1 MSPGTDPA
9 PPALH
14 SQGAVTFEA
23 QLTPLLAGAYRTAAS
38 LLGDRAEA
46 EDAVQEAALQAFRAY
61 DSFEP
66 GTNFRAWF
74 FRILTNCCYA
84 RHRRRKRRPQ
94 TVEFDDVP
102 DLYLYRMAQQ
112 TGAYA
117 DTANPAAAVLGKMSV
132 DQILAA
138 IDALPEEYRAVA
150 ALYFVEEMTYEE
162 IAAALDRPVGT
173 VRSRLH
179 RGRKLL
185 QKALWD
191 LAQERA

>member
-1 MSPGTDPA
+1 MPEANDTA
-9 PPALH
+9 T
-14 SQGAVTFEA
+14 TFEE
-23 QLTPLLAGAYRTAAS
+23 QVTPLLAPAYRAAAS
-38 LLGDRAEA
+38 LLGDRTEA
-46 EDAVQEAALQAFRAY
+46 EDVVQEAALSAFRAY
-61 DSFEP
+61 DTFAP

-74 FRILTNCCYA
+74 FRILTNCCYG
-84 RHRRRKRRPQ
+84 RHRQRRRRPQ

-102 DLYLYRMAQQ
+102 DLYLYNMTQQ
-112 TGAYA
+112 AGLYT
-117 DTANPAAAVLGKMSV
+117 DTANPAAAVLGKMGV

-150 ALYFVEEMTYEE
+150 ALYFVEEFAYDE
-162 IAAALDRPVGT
+162 IASALDCPVGT

-191 LAQERA
+191 LAREAP